1 MKIEHFALQVA
12 DPVAMA
18 RWYVVHLGMTI
29 QRSSNQSPFAHFLA
43 DDGGQ
48 MLIEIYRNEQF
59 DIPNHGQVPPAH
71 FHLAFITE
79 DIEKDRVRL
88 IEAGA
93 KEEGPIGTQPNG
105 DLVCFLRDPW
115 GLTLQLCSRVEKL
128 LA

>member
-12 DPVAMA
+12 DPIAMA

-29 QRSSNQSPFAHFLA
+29 QRGCNQAPFAHFLA
-43 DDGGQ
+43 DDSGQ
-48 MLIEIYRNEQF
+48 MLIEIYYNDHFE
-59 DIPNHGQVPPAH
+59 VPDQSVVPAAH
-71 FHLAFITE
+71 FHLAFVS
-79 DIEKDRVRL
+79 DNIEQDRSRL

-93 KEEGPIGTQPNG
+93 REEGPINTQPNG

-115 GLTLQLCSRVEKL
+115 GLALQLVQRMEKL

>member
-12 DPVAMA
+12 DPIAVA

-29 QRSSNQSPFAHFLA
+29 QRGSKEPPFAHFLA

-48 MLIEIYRNEQF
+48 MLIEIYYNDNF
-59 DIPNHGQVPPAH
+59 DVPNQANVPPAH
-71 FHLAFITE
+71 FHLALVS
-79 DIEKDRVRL
+79 DNIEQDRAWL

-93 KEEGPIGTQPNG
+93 KEEGPINTQPNG

-115 GLTLQLCSRVEKL
+115 GLCLQLVQRVEKL
-128 LA
+128 LV

>member
-12 DPVAMA
+12 DPIAMA

-29 QRSSNQSPFAHFLA
+29 QRGSNKPPFAHFLA

-48 MLIEIYRNEQF
+48 MLIELYYNDAHDVPERKE
-59 DIPNHGQVPPAH
+59 IPSAH
-71 FHLAFITE
+71 FHLAFVSENI
-79 DIEKDRVRL
+79 DRDRARL
-88 IEAGA
+88 IDSGA
-93 KEEGPIGTQPNG
+93 TAEGDINTQPNG

-115 GLTLQLCSRVEKL
+115 GLSLQLVQRVERL

>member
-12 DPVAMA
+12 DPIAVA

-29 QRSSNQSPFAHFLA
+29 QRGSNKPPYAHFLA

-48 MLIEIYRNEQF
+48 MLIELYFNDQF
-59 DIPNHGQVPPAH
+59 DVPDQSQVPPAH
-71 FHLAFITE
+71 FHLAFVSE
-79 DIEKDRVRL
+79 DIEKDRTRL

-93 KEEGPIGTQPNG
+93 VEEGPINTQPNG

-115 GLTLQLCSRVEKL
+115 GLTLQLVSRVERL

>member
-29 QRSSNQSPFAHFLA
+29 QRGSKQPPFAHFLA

-48 MLIEIYRNEQF
+48 MLIEIYHNEQF
-59 DIPNHGQVPPAH
+59 DVPDQSAVPPAH
-71 FHLAFITE
+71 FHLAFVSD
-79 DIEKDRVRL
+79 DIESDRTRL

-93 KEEGPIGTQPNG
+93 KAEGPINTQPNG

-115 GLTLQLCSRVEKL
+115 GLTLQLVTRVEKL
-128 LA
+128 LT

>member
-12 DPVAMA
+12 DPIAVA

-29 QRSSNQSPFAHFLA
+29 AKGSKDPPYAHFLA

-48 MLIEIYRNEQF
+48 MLIELYFNDQF
-59 DIPNHGQVPPAH
+59 DVPNQSKVPPAH
-71 FHLAFITE
+71 FHLAFVTE
-79 DIEKDRVRL
+79 DIEKDRTRL
-88 IEAGA
+88 IDAGA
-93 KEEGPIGTQPNG
+93 QEEGPINTQPNG

-115 GLTLQLCSRVEKL
+115 GLTLQLVSREEKL

>member
-12 DPVAMA
+12 DPIAVA

-29 QRSSNQSPFAHFLA
+29 QKGSNQPPFAHFLA

-48 MLIEIYRNEQF
+48 MLIELYFNDQF
-59 DIPNHGQVPPAH
+59 DVPDQAKVPPAH
-71 FHLAFITE
+71 FHLAFVSE
-79 DIEKDRVRL
+79 DIEKDRTRL
-88 IEAGA
+88 IEVGA
-93 KEEGPIGTQPNG
+93 QAEGSINTQPNG

-115 GLTLQLCSRVEKL
+115 GLTLQLVSRAEKL